1 MPEINADSVELEE
14 AKRYIYDS
22 DLKKEGEQFRKV
34 LSVRDV
40 DTSEGLSLT
49 MDVLP
54 TTCAVSSGMS
64 IEEVYS
70 DACPTTTEQ
79 YEEIECQLKL
89 DSSNNGQIKRMHA
102 CKSMQSEL
110 NFKEPVSE
118 HTEENQIL
126 EPVYS
131 VVLTSKG
138 DVASSLVVSFS
149 NLPYGVLGAS
159 ICSAVGDY
167 RHLGTFAVG
176 SMLWCGLDGGVSAT
190 VLLQAIVDS
199 FLPVFCGREFLCIVY
214 LHLKKALLIS
224 RYFTLCRVYRSDLS
238 DWLDQI
244 GCCHFQQLPHDART
258 GNAFSFVLFVHLI
271 ADINKMSAQGPST
284 SQQKP
289 QTSKDTATVPQFSI
303 PTSQP
308 QSKYSQLLAVI
319 EELGKDIR
327 PTYSGNKMSAER
339 LKRSIIHA
347 RILVRECIVE
357 TEKAANN
364 SIQNTEFFIF
374 SGRILN
380 LGLFVGW
387 WSV

>member
-1 MPEINADSVELEE
+1 MSILAALIFFLMAVMPEINADSVELEE

-89 DSSNNGQIKRMHA
+89 DSSNNGQITLLSHLA
-102 CKSMQSEL
+102 TS
-110 NFKEPVSE
+110 
-118 HTEENQIL
+118 HT
-126 EPVYS
+126 V
-131 VVLTSKG
+131 
-138 DVASSLVVSFS
+138 SLVPAYVAQLEIIGGGLLCFS
-149 NLPYGVLGAS
+149 
-159 ICSAVGDY
+159 
-167 RHLGTFAVG
+167 HLGTFAVG

-214 LHLKKALLIS
+214 LHLKK
-224 RYFTLCRVYRSDLS
+224 
-238 DWLDQI
+238 
-244 GCCHFQQLPHDART
+244 
-258 GNAFSFVLFVHLI
+258 
-271 ADINKMSAQGPST
+271 DINKMSAQGPST

-357 TEKAANN
+357 TEKAANK
-364 SIQNTEFFIF
+364 SAM
-374 SGRILN
+374 
-380 LGLFVGW
+380 
-387 WSV
+387 